1 MVTTR
6 PRNKKTATAEDNQ
19 SGDES
24 SLGSEF
30 EYSDA
35 EDQRKSSST
44 PSISRR
50 KQAEFASP
58 SSVTSTGSKR
68 GLPEH
73 IDKQLLIDIEESGG
87 IDHFDAGVP
96 QATSQVILNNPARVN
111 IYGKRGEPIRK
122 SLTQRVKYL
131 KTLPREKYAKVLQ
144 KVFGDNP
151 PKQGKTSKTIHKIER
166 QKRVSKRAAAKE
178 TPKETQSSSRA
189 TSKTS
194 KTAASTSKTSKT
206 ATDNDSLS
214 STDSIGGSFV
224 EFRKRPTS
232 FDNDKLTSNAKNTTM
247 ASTAK
252 KIHTSKC

>member
-6 PRNKKTATAEDNQ
+6 NKKSSAADDNN

-35 EDQRKSSST
+35 EEQRRNNSST
-44 PSISRR
+44 PSSSRR

-73 IDKQLLIDIEESGG
+73 IDKQLITDIEESGG
-87 IDHFDAGVP
+87 IDNFDAGVP
-96 QATSQVILNNPARVN
+96 QATSQIILNNPEREN
-111 IYGKRGEPIRK
+111 IYGKRGDPIRHK
-122 SLTQRVKYL
+122 LTQRVKYL
-131 KTLPREKYAKVLQ
+131 KTLPREKYAKVLE

-166 QKRVSKRAAAKE
+166 QRRVSKRASKE
-178 TPKETQSSSRA
+178 TPKETPKQSQTPKPTKASRA
-189 TSKTS
+189 KTIKTS
-194 KTAASTSKTSKT
+194 T
-206 ATDNDSLS
+206 ATENDSLS
-214 STDSIGGSFV
+214 SKDSIAGTLV
-224 EFRKRPTS
+224 EFRNHSTP
-232 FDNDKLTSNAKNTTM
+232 FDNNKLTSKAKDKTM
-247 ASTAK
+247 TST